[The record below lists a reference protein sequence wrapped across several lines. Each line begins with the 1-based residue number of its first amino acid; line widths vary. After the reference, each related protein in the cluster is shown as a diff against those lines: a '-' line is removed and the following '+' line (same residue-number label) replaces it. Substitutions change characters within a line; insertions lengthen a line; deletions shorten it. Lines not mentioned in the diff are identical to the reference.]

1 MNNRAK
7 DAHLALRC
15 PRCGALP
22 KRYCKREDGAIRM
35 SSCRERVHKAMRE
48 KVADVRAE

>member
-1 MNNRAK
+1 MVNRAK
-7 DAHLALRC
+7 DAHLTLRC

-35 SSCRERVHKAMRE
+35 SSCRERVNKAMAA
-48 KVADVRAE
+48 KVSLDRP